1 MKFATDYRLEDYI
14 LNTEWDNLPELI
26 QQRAI
31 VCSIDLMTALL
42 LGSKGKQFNAG
53 VRLAELLCKDGNIP
67 VVGSEKTFNFL
78 GATIA
83 MSHASNSFD
92 IDDGHNMIKGH
103 PGTAFIAGIMAAGLE
118 KDVSYKEFLTTLV
131 IAYEVTIRWA
141 LAEQEHYGY
150 LHSSGT
156 YGAFGT
162 AAGVGRLYNLN
173 REQLNNT
180 LSIADFHAPLTPVMR
195 SVQYP
200 SMNKDGVPFGALVGA
215 MAVQET
221 LAGSTGYGNLLETP
235 EFSHLVDTLGV
246 NYEIMNLYFK
256 PYTCC
261 RWAHQPIKAC
271 LDLMKKYDF
280 NADDIKEITVYTF
293 DSAAKL
299 SKKIPQTTDEAQ
311 YNIAYPIAAA
321 LVHGD
326 LGFIQVREEAL
337 GNPKVLEVME
347 RLNFVTDPEIDRL
360 FPVKRLARVDITLN
374 NGTVLQSELYAAPG
388 EASDN
393 VDLEWITE
401 KFMRI
406 TKPILSVSNQEQL
419 LALLTNNLDI
429 PLRSIVDFVNFIQ
442 QKSPTPISGE
452 MIAN

>member
-1 MKFATDYRLEDYI
+1 MKFVTDYKLEDYI
-14 LNTEWDNLPELI
+14 LNTKWESFPEHI
-26 QQRAI
+26 RQRAI

-42 LGSKGKQFNAG
+42 LGSKGKQFEAG
-53 VRLAELLCKDGNIP
+53 VRLAEMNCKEGDIS
-67 VVGSEKTFNFL
+67 VVGNERTFNFL

-103 PGTAFIAGIMAAGLE
+103 PGTSFIAGILAAGLE
-118 KDVSYKEFLTTLV
+118 KDVTYKEYLTTLV

-156 YGAFGT
+156 YGSFGT
-162 AAGVGRLYNLN
+162 AAGVGRLYDFS

-221 LAGSTGYGNLLETP
+221 LAGSTGYGHLLETP
-235 EFSHLVDTLGV
+235 EFSHLIETLGDR
-246 NYEIMNLYFK
+246 YEVMNLYFK

-261 RWAHQPIKAC
+261 RWAHPPIQAC
-271 LDLMKKYDF
+271 LDLMKEHRFVSK
-280 NADDIKEITVYTF
+280 DIKEITVHTF

-299 SKKIPQTTDEAQ
+299 SKIVPQTTDEAQ

-326 LGFIQVREEAL
+326 LGYMQVREEAL
-337 GNPKVLEVME
+337 DNPDVIELMKHLS
-347 RLNFVTDPEIDRL
+347 FVTDPEIDSR
-360 FPVKRLARVDITLN
+360 FPEKRLAKVAITLN
-374 NGTVLQSELYAAPG
+374 DGTVLQSELYAAPG

-393 VDLEWITE
+393 VDLEWITK
-401 KFMRI
+401 KFNRI
-406 TKPILSVSNQEQL
+406 TQPILSATTQEEL
-419 LALLTNNLDI
+419 LALLTNDLDI
-429 PLRSIVDFVNFIQ
+429 PLRSIIDFVNQ
-442 QKSPTPISGE
+442 SK
-452 MIAN
+452 

>member
-1 MKFATDYRLEDYI
+1 MKFVTDYKLEDYI
-14 LNTEWDNLPELI
+14 INTKWEQLPELI
-26 QQRAI
+26 RQRAV
-31 VCSIDLMTALL
+31 VCSIDLMMALL
-42 LGSKGKQFNAG
+42 LGSKGKQFDAG
-53 VRLAELLCKDGNIP
+53 VRLAELNCKEGNISI
-67 VVGSEKTFNFL
+67 VGNERTFNFL

-83 MSHASNSFD
+83 MSHGSNSFD

-103 PGTAFIAGIMAAGLE
+103 PGTSFIAGIMAASLE
-118 KDVSYKEFLTTLV
+118 KDVTYKEYLTTLV

-150 LHSSGT
+150 LHSTGT

-162 AAGVGRLYNLN
+162 AAGVGRLYDLT

-221 LAGSTGYGNLLETP
+221 LAGSTGYGHLLETQ
-235 EFSHLVDTLGV
+235 EFRHLVETLGDS
-246 NYEIMNLYFK
+246 YEIMNLYFK

-261 RWAHQPIKAC
+261 RWAHPPIQAC
-271 LDLMKKYDF
+271 LDLMEKYSF
-280 NADDIKEITVYTF
+280 LAKDIKQIIVHTF

-311 YNIAYPIAAA
+311 YNISYPIAAA

-326 LGFIQVREEAL
+326 LGYMQVRDEAL
-337 GNPKVLEVME
+337 DNPEVIEVMKC
-347 RLNFVTDPEIDRL
+347 LSFVIDPEIESL
-360 FPVKRLARVDITLN
+360 FPEKRLARVDITLN
-374 NGTVLQSELYAAPG
+374 DGTVLQSELYAAPG
-388 EASDN
+388 EASDK
-393 VDLEWITE
+393 VDLEWITK
-401 KFMRI
+401 KFIRI
-406 TKPILSVSNQEQL
+406 TQPILSATTQEKL
-419 LALLTNNLDI
+419 LALLKNDLDI
-429 PLRSIVDFVNFIQ
+429 PLRSIVDLVNNS
-442 QKSPTPISGE
+442 K
-452 MIAN
+452 

>member
-1 MKFATDYRLEDYI
+1 MKFVTDYKVEDYI
-14 LNTEWDNLPELI
+14 LDTEWEKLPELI
-26 QQRAI
+26 QRRAI
-31 VCSIDLMTALL
+31 VCSIDLMMALL
-42 LGSKGKQFNAG
+42 LGSKGKQFDVG
-53 VRLAELLCKDGNIP
+53 VRLAELNCKDGDIP
-67 VVGSEKTFNFL
+67 IIGNDRTFNFL

-103 PGTAFIAGIMAAGLE
+103 PGTSFVAGILAASLE
-118 KDVSYKEFLTTLV
+118 KNVTYKEYLTTLV
-131 IAYEVTIRWA
+131 VAYEVTIRWA
-141 LAEQEHYGY
+141 LAEQKHYDY

-162 AAGVGRLYNLN
+162 AAGVGRLYGLSK
-173 REQLNNT
+173 EQLNNT

-195 SVQYP
+195 SVEYP

-215 MAVQET
+215 MAIQET
-221 LAGSTGYGNLLETP
+221 LAGSTGYGYLLEAP
-235 EFSHLVDTLGV
+235 EFRHLVETLGES
-246 NYEIMNLYFK
+246 YEIMNLYFK

-271 LDLMKKYDF
+271 LDLMEKYEFIAEDV
-280 NADDIKEITVYTF
+280 KEITVYTF

-326 LGFIQVREEAL
+326 LGYKQVRDEAL
-337 GNPKVLEVME
+337 DNPQVIEMMK
-347 RLNFVTDPEIDRL
+347 RLNFVTDPEIDSL
-360 FPVKRLARVDITLN
+360 FPEKRMARVDITLN
-374 NGTVLQSELYAAPG
+374 DGTELQSELYDAPG
-388 EASDN
+388 EASDK
-393 VDLEWITE
+393 VDIEWINK

-406 TKPILSVSNQEQL
+406 TQPVLSATNQEELFGL
-419 LALLTNNLDI
+419 LQNNLDI
-429 PLRSIVDFVNFIQ
+429 PIRTIVDFVNNL
-442 QKSPTPISGE
+442 K
-452 MIAN
+452 